1 MSRVLVPLA
10 QGCEELEAITIT
22 DLLVRAGV
30 DVTTAGLDSQP
41 VKASRGTTLIP
52 DTTIEAVSNELFDL
66 IVLPG
71 GLPGADHLR
80 DNQHVQALLKSHAA
94 EGKYI
99 GAICAAPK
107 AIAEAGLLEGK
118 KATGYPGVLAAL
130 GNPDITVSDAAIEI
144 AEARTSESYRQ
155 AEAKAEEIIKQ
166 ARLLGERAATLPDE
180 ELPGLQEQL
189 NIPIGILMGKNFL
202 SSQLLIYQINK
213 VVGGPFQMNRVTG
226 YF

>member
-22 DLLVRAGV
+22 DLLVRAGI

-80 DNQHVQALLKSHAA
+80 DNQHVQALLKSHAV

-99 GAICAAPK
+99 GAICAWVCAK
-107 AIAEAGLLEGK
+107 AIHK
-118 KATGYPGVLAAL
+118 CIV
-130 GNPDITVSDAAIEI
+130 V
-144 AEARTSESYRQ
+144 
-155 AEAKAEEIIKQ
+155 
-166 ARLLGERAATLPDE
+166 
-180 ELPGLQEQL
+180 
-189 NIPIGILMGKNFL
+189 
-202 SSQLLIYQINK
+202 K
-213 VVGGPFQMNRVTG
+213 VP
-226 YF
+226 